1 MSANTRF
8 VEAME
13 PRRLLCASAPAP
25 AEIPSRTF
33 IAGSM
38 AVHANVAHTTVQ
50 KVKLSLTGSVSG
62 TYTVHQA
69 NPDAGATYGFKGIGN
84 ITPVGGVSVHGSIFS
99 TGNTGDGRS
108 TGTLKIA
115 VHSGGTLTLDLT
127 GPSQQGMTP
136 VPDVFNFKITA
147 GTGRYRKAS
156 GSGYIALTGTP
167 SPTAAAVMAGTFGMS
182 FLIFAPP

>member
-1 MSANTRF
+1 
-8 VEAME
+8 ME
-13 PRRLLCASAPAP
+13 PRRLLCASAPVAML
-25 AEIPSRTF
+25 ASS
-33 IAGSM
+33 AGEVAIQTPITGST
-38 AVHANVAHTTVQ
+38 AVQASVAHTTVQ
-50 KVKLSLTGSVSG
+50 KVKLSLIGSVSG

-69 NPDAGATYGFKGIGN
+69 NPDTGATYGFKGTGN
-84 ITPVGGVSVHGSIFS
+84 LTPVGGVSVHGSIFS
-99 TGNTGDGRS
+99 TGNIADGHS
-108 TGTLKIA
+108 TGTLKIT

-156 GSGYIALTGTP
+156 GAGYIALTRTP
-167 SPTAAAVMAGTFGMS
+167 SPTAAAVMAGTFAMS